1 MKLLFICV
9 KNSSRSQMA
18 EALVKLS
25 RANGLEAYSAGIE
38 PGESV
43 HPNAVAVMKEIG
55 CDLSANECK
64 HVSVFKK
71 ITFDFVAKMDVA
83 DLGDAVK
90 AKWIETWDI
99 PDPAQG
105 DVEHF
110 RLVRDLVADR
120 VEALLERHR
129 DGRQAA

>member
-1 MKLLFICV
+1 MKLLFCV

-25 RANGLEAYSAGIE
+25 RANRVEPYSAGIE

-43 HPNAVAVMKEIG
+43 HPNAVKVMQELG
-55 CDLSANECK
+55 YDLSGHECK
-64 HVSVFKK
+64 HVSANKK

-90 AKWIETWDI
+90 AKWIETWDV

-105 DVEHF
+105 EIEHF
-110 RLVRDLVADR
+110 REVRDLLADR
-120 VEALLERHR
+120 VEALLERYR